1 MTPSFPHSAIDL
13 SQINNY
19 QKSDKSAVTSQFV
32 DNEAYFKAEK
42 KANWYINQIL
52 QITQSEDYLGCL
64 KSDYQ
69 QWSKSDTRL
78 NAKLTS
84 SLVSLSELEG
94 KQQLDESLDTW
105 TFLEKLDAEKKL
117 KTYLKKSISYIYMRD
132 LGKSLSDKLVQ
143 KQIKQAVKKVNQWIK
158 TQTSSDGASNNTFDT
173 AFLFEKAK
181 QHGIEP
187 TFEWLMDK
195 LSSVKQSMPEEID
208 QTNGMR
214 KLVKIIAGVVLH
226 QLVDSDES
234 DSAKEKSDKLSNAIK
249 LGFSYGITYPL
260 VDDLQDSS
268 AALNGSDKE
277 KFNQA
282 IRQSLLNGQ
291 VVDCPAFSKSNQ
303 SKMEAI
309 YRELREAFKLIR
321 SLQSTTQARKFFEQA
336 FVFFEAQ
343 DIDRSRE
350 LDDRSYTDQELF
362 LPVILKSAGCRL
374 IAREII
380 EDKSNQDFDYRTFC
394 FGIYNQFNDDIKD
407 VFDDLEENNVTPYTY
422 YLKNGS
428 ASESENKITN
438 PYRIYWAVVFYLI
451 KEVYQNNPESKK
463 LLLERSINAHKS
475 LRWAIG
481 DESYEQL
488 RKDLL
493 NTGNKEFDKLIHQ
506 QVMQPNDVAWF
517 DKLISREISEHF
529 SQQDKKR
536 EEFKSK
542 LNQTKEFI
550 EKNLSLSNHSRLK
563 ASTLINAAN
572 YSLLAGGKRLRS
584 VLAHTMCVDR
594 YGFSPEQSINVIKLL
609 EYMHTASIIFDDKPS
624 QDNSDL
630 RRGKASLHAQYQC
643 EATAELAGVF
653 LMMRAVE
660 VQSQIKEIEPQRVL
674 ESLSYAAN
682 TTQAICE
689 GQLQDLKLNLNTSD
703 IEQLEQ
709 MSLLKTGLAI
719 EAALMIPAILAGEND
734 IEKGHIKQFA
744 KHLGLAF
751 QIKDDLLDLT
761 SNSSLLGKPV
771 SLDVINNKAS
781 FVTCLGEDKAIEK
794 LYYHYHSAQDLL
806 EHMLEVKGFM
816 AQILDYVV
824 YRNS

>member
-1 MTPSFPHSAIDL
+1 MTPSFPHSVIDL
-13 SQINNY
+13 PKPNDY
-19 QKSDKSAVTSQFV
+19 QEPIKSALTSQFI
-32 DNEAYFKAEK
+32 DPEAYFKAEK
-42 KANWYINQIL
+42 RANWYINQII

-64 KSDYQ
+64 KGDYQ

-78 NAKLTS
+78 NTKLTS
-84 SLVSLSELEG
+84 SSVSLSELEG
-94 KQQLDESLDTW
+94 KQQLDERLDTW

-117 KTYLKKSISYIYMRD
+117 KTYLNKSISYIYMRD

-143 KQIKQAVKKVNQWIK
+143 KQIKQAVKKTHQWIK
-158 TQTSSDGASNNTFDT
+158 TQTRSDGASNNTFDT

-181 QHGIEP
+181 QHGIEL

-226 QLVDSDES
+226 QLVDPDEL

-268 AALNGSDKE
+268 FALDMNDKQI
-277 KFNQA
+277 FNQA
-282 IRQSLLNGQ
+282 IRQSLLNGE
-291 VVDCPAFSKSNQ
+291 VVECPKFSESNQ
-303 SKMEAI
+303 AKMESV
-309 YRELREAFKLIR
+309 YRELREAFELIH
-321 SLQSTTQARKFFEQA
+321 SLQSTAQAKKFFEQA

-343 DIDRSRE
+343 DIDRTRR
-350 LDDRSYTDQELF
+350 LNDKSYTDQELF

-380 EDKSNQDFDYRTFC
+380 DNKSNQEFDYRTFC

-407 VFDDLEENNVTPYTY
+407 IFDDLSENNVTPYTY
-422 YLKNGS
+422 YLHNKDLLT
-428 ASESENKITN
+428 SEVGITN

-451 KEVYQNNPESKK
+451 NEVYQNNPANKN

-475 LRWAIG
+475 LRAAIG
-481 DESYEQL
+481 NESYEQL
-488 RKDLL
+488 RKSLL
-493 NTGNKEFDKLIHQ
+493 NTGNKEFDLVIHQ
-506 QVMQPNDVAWF
+506 QVVQPNDVAWF
-517 DKLISREISEHF
+517 DKLISREIAEHF

-536 EEFKSK
+536 EKFKEK
-542 LNQTKEFI
+542 FDQTKEFI
-550 EKNLSLSNHSRLK
+550 EQNLSLSNHSRLK
-563 ASTLINAAN
+563 TSTLVNAAN

-584 VLAHTMCVDR
+584 VLAHVMCVDR
-594 YGFSPEQSINVIKLL
+594 YNLSPEQSINVIKLL

-674 ESLSYAAN
+674 DSLSYAAN

-703 IEQLEQ
+703 VEQLEQ

-781 FVTCLGEDKAIEK
+781 FVTCLGEDKAREK
-794 LYYHYHSAQDLL
+794 LYHHYHSAQDLL
-806 EHMLEVKGFM
+806 EHMLEVKDFM